1 MTTPPRDF
9 MRRHRL
15 GRSVSMVNNARTPEA
30 VHEAIS
36 AGMGLGAVALA
47 VALVFAPS
55 GVANADDAAGPML
68 DLGARRALL
77 GEWIDAQAAQ
87 QRKERRFTGG
97 SVLAVSAAGL
107 GYGLTLVIKPP
118 NNELSKGGGV
128 ALTAAGALG
137 AALGIFRLVAES
149 ESEQV
154 ARRYAEATPADEAGI
169 ARFEGELYSASQH
182 AHRVQRVA
190 RWLGFATA
198 VVGVGVLVA
207 TPFVGLSEGGRV
219 ASYVAGSLLFVGG
232 GVNFAS
238 SFGTPPPIKAWESY
252 RQGRGPTPTSTKL
265 FGFAPM
271 LGPGSAGVVISVQPH
286 RY

>member
-1 MTTPPRDF
+1 
-9 MRRHRL
+9 MRPAKHL
-15 GRSVSMVNNARTPEA
+15 ARGA
-30 VHEAIS
+30 LALFI
-36 AGMGLGAVALA
+36 AVAA
-47 VALVFAPS
+47 TSAAS
-55 GVANADDAAGPML
+55 ADDADGPSL
-68 DLGARRALL
+68 ELAAQRALL
-77 GEWIDAQAAQ
+77 GEWLDVQAAQ
-87 QRKERRFTGG
+87 QKKERRFTGG

-107 GYGLTLVIKPP
+107 GYGLALVIRPP

-137 AALGIFRLVAES
+137 TALGIFRLVAES
-149 ESEQV
+149 ESERV
-154 ARRYAEATPADEAGI
+154 ARRYAEATPTDEVGV
-169 ARFEGELYSASQH
+169 ARFEGEFYAASQH

-198 VVGVGVLVA
+198 IAGVAVLVA
-207 TPFVGLSEGGRV
+207 TPFSDLSDGGRV
-219 ASYVAGSLLFVGG
+219 AGYVAGGLLLLGG

-252 RQGRGPTPTSTKL
+252 RQGRAPTSTSARL

-271 LGPGSAGVVISVQPH
+271 FGRGSAGVVVAVRPK